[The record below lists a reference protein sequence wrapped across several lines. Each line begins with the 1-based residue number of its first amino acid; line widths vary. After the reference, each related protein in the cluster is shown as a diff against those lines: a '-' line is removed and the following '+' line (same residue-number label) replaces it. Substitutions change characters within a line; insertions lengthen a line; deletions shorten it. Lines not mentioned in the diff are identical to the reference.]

1 MYGNTPDY
9 IPTYPEPSG
18 LSQAMVLSFYFYFLF
33 DMEVKVIETSLRRLP
48 SGEPIIKLL
57 LKFPDPDLTCLQ

>member
-9 IPTYPEPSG
+9 IPTYPV
-18 LSQAMVLSFYFYFLF
+18 LSPQASAMVLSFFFF
-33 DMEVKVIETSLRRLP
+33 DMEVKVIETSLRRLA

-57 LKFPDPDLTCLQ
+57 IKFPDPDFTCLQ